1 MKGIHILMLTNLFVH
16 SAELK
21 ISYYSLSFEHIFI
34 ILKSMKLS
42 HYIVRT
48 VILCENYSGALK
60 DL

>member
-1 MKGIHILMLTNLFVH
+1 MLTNLFVH

-34 ILKSMKLS
+34 ILRSMKLS
-42 HYIVRT
+42 HYILRT
-48 VILCENYSGALK
+48 VILCENYCGALK

>member
-1 MKGIHILMLTNLFVH
+1 MLTNLFVH

-42 HYIVRT
+42 HFIVRT
-48 VILCENYSGALK
+48 VILCENYSGALIG
-60 DL
+60 L

>member
-1 MKGIHILMLTNLFVH
+1 MKGKHILVLTNLFVH

-34 ILKSMKLS
+34 ILRSMKLS
-42 HYIVRT
+42 HYILRT
-48 VILCENYSGALK
+48 VILCENYCGALK